1 MHEARKL
8 EAGRNGPSGHQLAE
22 EISATH
28 EAEIAW
34 LEKWL

>member
-22 EISATH
+22 EVIATQ
-28 EAEIAW
+28 EAEIAL